1 MEIMSNLRR
10 LLMSNSSGVIDGYL
24 GDVVFYDSNKGR
36 FIAISIN
43 EITSAIS
50 GYIPIGVVVV
60 PASHNVYGDHS
71 CGIVSLHNLS
81 CLTPDVGTSD
91 LEFMF
96 WGGGGIDTIIPNYDT
111 VNQIGSNGELS
122 DTVECVSMWGRIP
135 TDNNDLILSSDGV
148 TGYWKVD
155 ENSLLPSPYLSD
167 GSRNFLYS
175 TTFYSEFNALSD
187 FRGN

>member
-1 MEIMSNLRR
+1 MIKGE
-10 LLMSNSSGVIDGYL
+10 L
-24 GDVVFYDSNKGR
+24 GDVVFWDSLNKKFVVIPYNDLDSNLPG
-36 FIAISIN
+36 F
-43 EITSAIS
+43 T
-50 GYIPIGVVVV
+50 PIGVVVI
-60 PASHNVYGDHS
+60 PSSHNVYGDHS

-135 TDNNDLILSSDGV
+135 TDKNDLILSSDGI